1 MEFPSILIGL
11 IILGVSTYFV
21 MLPFQK
27 SQLKKL
33 KPSPVASQTANRR
46 EGVISALRDLDFD
59 FKTGKVVEEDYTPLR
74 SRLLVEAAQYMEQE
88 KEDDQRIE
96 ALIQSRR
103 AAREHGETC
112 DHCGARVTA
121 DQHFCAKCGSPLS
134 HETCPHC
141 GKKTQPGDQF
151 CVSCGTS
158 LKVQMEATA
167 Q

>member
-1 MEFPSILIGL
+1 MEFLSILIGL
-11 IILGVSTYFV
+11 IILGASTYFV

-27 SQLKKL
+27 GQLKKL
-33 KPSPVASQTANRR
+33 KSSPVATQAADLR
-46 EGVISALRDLDFD
+46 ESVISALRDLDFD
-59 FKTGKVVEEDYTPLR
+59 FKTGKVAEEDYTPLR

-88 KEDDQRIE
+88 KEDDQKIE
-96 ALIQSRR
+96 ALIESRR
-103 AAREHGETC
+103 AAREGGETC
-112 DHCGARVTA
+112 EHCGAHVTA